1 MNQKEEVTF
10 VRHEP
15 ISMSFKDSL
24 KIGAADKRGRALG
37 LQQVGFVFSFGTFMD
52 STYLKEN
59 AGYTF
64 NLQEEGCFRN
74 GQVKKINCF
83 PTSFLTPLINRI

>member
-37 LQQVGFVFSFGTFMD
+37 LQQVGLSFVLERLWT
-52 STYLKEN
+52 
-59 AGYTF
+59 AH
-64 NLQEEGCFRN
+64 
-74 GQVKKINCF
+74 I
-83 PTSFLTPLINRI
+83 

>member
-24 KIGAADKRGRALG
+24 KISGAAHKRGRALG
-37 LQQVGFVFSFGTFMD
+37 LHQVEFVFCFGMFMD
-52 STYLKEN
+52 STYLKEW
-59 AGYTF
+59 
-64 NLQEEGCFRN
+64 
-74 GQVKKINCF
+74 QVIPSNYRK
-83 PTSFLTPLINRI
+83 SGALDMDR